1 MTQAI
6 NLQITTQGNDMT
18 SNLLKFFT
26 TGALLFSSS
35 FAVAIPFSSFDTRSM
50 AMGGAGV
57 AVGGADAAPLF
68 NPALLSVANDKDKFS
83 IIFPTVGIRVAD
95 PDKLLDSV
103 DKFQAG
109 NYVNN
114 LQLSV
119 NALNLAITNATNS
132 PSSGT
137 IAAIST
143 PANNTS
149 INLAAVNTQLATL
162 SNKPV
167 MVDGGIATVVGIPSR
182 KLGVAFF
189 ANGSVATGGLF
200 QYKDAATLLALS
212 NQSSCL
218 AAAAALPTTTA
229 GEIAAANTAI
239 NACGTNVN
247 FNSNTLTSGINFRGV
262 VLSEFGFSLSRE
274 FHPFNKSYAFG
285 ITPKIVKATLF
296 DALINVNNSNQTGV
310 TGADYIAEYNIA
322 NFDLGAAK
330 DYNNGWRSGFVIKN
344 VIPYKLDFKSIPL
357 GAPSGSTPVATG
369 NTLTLNPQ
377 ARLGVSHA
385 TSWSTVALDVD
396 LTRNDPSGLEKNT
409 QYIALGGELNAFG
422 WAQIRAGYR
431 VDMVDSA
438 RNITSLGLGLSP
450 FGAHVDLAVA
460 GNANEVGASLQL
472 GFRY

>member
-1 MTQAI
+1 
-6 NLQITTQGNDMT
+6 MT

-26 TGALLFSSS
+26 TGALLLSSS

-83 IIFPTVGIRVAD
+83 IILPTVGIRVAD

-103 DKFQAG
+103 DKFQSG
-109 NYVNN
+109 KYVDN
-114 LQLSV
+114 LTNSIANL
-119 NALNLAITNATNS
+119 NASINAIT
-132 PSSGT
+132 PDPPT
-137 IAAIST
+137 IQAKAAIVSNDLT
-143 PANNTS
+143 A
-149 INLAAVNTQLATL
+149 INTQLATL
-162 SNKPV
+162 SNKPITA
-167 MVDGGIATVVGIPSR
+167 DGGAATVVGIPSK

-189 ANGSVATGGLF
+189 ANGTVATGGIFSYSTADSTLIGNL
-200 QYKDAATLLALS
+200 ATQAS
-212 NQSSCL
+212 ACSTTPSTCP
-218 AAAAALPTTTA
+218 ALPSFA
-229 GEIAAANTAI
+229 S
-239 NACGTNVN
+239 
-247 FNSNTLTSGINFRGV
+247 NSLTSGINFRGV
-262 VLSEFGFSLSRE
+262 LLSEFGFSLSRE
-274 FHPFNKSYAFG
+274 FHPYNKSYAFG
-285 ITPKIVKATLF
+285 ITPKIIKATLF
-296 DALINVNNSNQTGV
+296 DALINVSNSNQTNV

-330 DYNNGWRSGFVIKN
+330 DYSNGWRTGLVLKN
-344 VIPYKLDFKSIPL
+344 IIPYKLDFKR
-357 GAPSGSTPVATG
+357 ATPSGTTPVPTG

-377 ARLGVSHA
+377 ARFGISHA
-385 TSWSTVALDVD
+385 TNWSTVALDVD
-396 LTRNDPSGLEKNT
+396 LTRNNPSGFENNT

-438 RNITSLGLGLSP
+438 RNIASLGLGLSP

-460 GNANEVGASLQL
+460 GNANEIGASFQL

>member
-18 SNLLKFFT
+18 SNLPKFFT

-50 AMGGAGV
+50 AMGSAGV
-57 AVGGADAAPLF
+57 AVGSADAAPLF
-68 NPALLSVANDKDKFS
+68 NPALLSVTSDKDKFS
-83 IIFPTVGIRVAD
+83 IILPTVGIRVAD
-95 PDKLLDSV
+95 PDKLLDSI
-103 DKFQAG
+103 DKFQSG
-109 NYVNN
+109 NYINK
-114 LQLSV
+114 LQ
-119 NALNLAITNATNS
+119 NDITALNN
-132 PSSGT
+132 
-137 IAAIST
+137 
-143 PANNTS
+143 
-149 INLAAVNTQLATL
+149 AVNTTPQNQATIQNAANAIGNPTTGSLIAVSNQLSTL
-162 SNKPV
+162 SNKPISA
-167 MVDGGIATVVGIPSR
+167 DGGVATVVGIPSK

-189 ANGSVATGGLF
+189 ANGMVATGGIF
-200 QYKDAATLLALS
+200 KYTDAPTIQTYANYANNCAANAVANANDCNALS
-212 NQSSCL
+212 
-218 AAAAALPTTTA
+218 TF
-229 GEIAAANTAI
+229 NT
-239 NACGTNVN
+239 
-247 FNSNTLTSGINFRGV
+247 NSLTSGINFRGV
-262 VLSEFGFSLSRE
+262 LLSEFGFSLSRE
-274 FHPFNKSYAFG
+274 FHPYNKSYAFG

-296 DALINVNNSNQTGV
+296 DAQIKVNNSNQTGV

-357 GAPSGSTPVATG
+357 GAPSGSTPVANG

-377 ARLGVSHA
+377 ARIGVSHA
-385 TSWSTVALDVD
+385 NSWSTVALDVD
-396 LTRNDPSGLEKNT
+396 LTRNDPSGLENNT

-431 VDMVDSA
+431 VDMVNSA

-450 FGAHVDLAVA
+450 FGVHADLAVA
-460 GNANEVGASLQL
+460 GNANEIGASFQL

>member
-1 MTQAI
+1 MS
-6 NLQITTQGNDMT
+6 
-18 SNLLKFFT
+18 SNFLKLFT
-26 TGALLFSSS
+26 TGALLLSSS

-57 AVGGADAAPLF
+57 AVGDSDAAPLF

-83 IIFPTVGIRVAD
+83 IILPTVGIRVAD

-103 DKFQAG
+103 DKFQSG

-114 LQLSV
+114 LTTSV
-119 NALNLAITNATNS
+119 TNLN
-132 PSSGT
+132 
-137 IAAIST
+137 AAISNFNST
-143 PANNTS
+143 PNPSTLTAMKTAAGVVGNP
-149 INLAAVNTQLATL
+149 INGTLPAVSTQLTTL
-162 SNKPV
+162 SNKPITA
-167 MVDGGIATVVGIPSR
+167 DGGVATVVGIPSK

-189 ANGSVATGGLF
+189 ANGTVATGGLF
-200 QYKDAATLLALS
+200 LYKDAATLTTISTQA
-212 NQSSCL
+212 NCL
-218 AAAAALPTTTA
+218 ANLPSSATPTDV
-229 GEIAAANTAI
+229 AN
-239 NACGTNVN
+239 CGTPN
-247 FNSNTLTSGINFRGV
+247 FNTNTLQSGINFRGV
-262 VLSEFGFSLSRE
+262 LLSEFGFSLSRE

-285 ITPKIVKATLF
+285 ITPKIVRATLF
-296 DALINVNNSNQTGV
+296 DALINVNNSNQSNV
-310 TGADYIAEYNIA
+310 TGADFIAEYNIA

-330 DYNNGWRSGFVIKN
+330 DYNNGWRTGFVIKN

-369 NTLTLNPQ
+369 DTLTLNPQ

-396 LTRNDPSGLEKNT
+396 LTRNNPSGLEQDT

-431 VDMVDSA
+431 ADMVNSA
-438 RNITSLGLGLSP
+438 RNVTSVGLGLSP
-450 FGAHVDLAVA
+450 FGVHIDLAVA
-460 GNANEVGASLQL
+460 GNANELGASFQL

>member
-1 MTQAI
+1 
-6 NLQITTQGNDMT
+6 MT

-83 IIFPTVGIRVAD
+83 IILPTVGIRVAD
-95 PDKLLDSV
+95 PDKLLDSI
-103 DKFQAG
+103 DKFQSG
-109 NYVNN
+109 NYINKLQNDITALNNAVNATPQN
-114 LQLSV
+114 QTTIQNAANAIGNPTTGSLIAVSNQLS
-119 NALNLAITNATNS
+119 
-132 PSSGT
+132 
-137 IAAIST
+137 
-143 PANNTS
+143 
-149 INLAAVNTQLATL
+149 TL
-162 SNKPV
+162 SNKPITA
-167 MVDGGIATVVGIPSR
+167 DGGVATVVGIPSK

-189 ANGSVATGGLF
+189 ANGSVATGGIF
-200 QYKDAATLLALS
+200 KYTDAPTIQALATNANNCASNATLYASACNTLS
-212 NQSSCL
+212 
-218 AAAAALPTTTA
+218 TF
-229 GEIAAANTAI
+229 NT
-239 NACGTNVN
+239 
-247 FNSNTLTSGINFRGV
+247 NSLTSGINFRGV
-262 VLSEFGFSLSRE
+262 LLSEFGFSLSRE
-274 FHPFNKSYAFG
+274 FHPYNKSYAFG
-285 ITPKIVKATLF
+285 ITPKIIKATLF
-296 DALINVNNSNQTGV
+296 DALIKVNNSNQTNV

-330 DYNNGWRSGFVIKN
+330 DYNNGWRTGLVLKN
-344 VIPYKLDFKSIPL
+344 VIPYKLDFKR
-357 GAPSGSTPVATG
+357 ATPSGTTPVPTG

-377 ARLGVSHA
+377 ARFGVSHA

-396 LTRNDPSGLEKNT
+396 LTRNDPSGLENNT

-450 FGAHVDLAVA
+450 FGVHVDLAVA
-460 GNANEVGASLQL
+460 GNANEVGASFQL

>member
-1 MTQAI
+1 
-6 NLQITTQGNDMT
+6 MT
-18 SNLLKFFT
+18 SNLLKLFT

-83 IIFPTVGIRVAD
+83 IILPTVGIRVAD
-95 PDKLLDSV
+95 PEKLLDSV
-103 DKFQAG
+103 DKFQSG
-109 NYVNN
+109 KYVDN
-114 LQLSV
+114 LTNSIANLNASI
-119 NALNLAITNATNS
+119 NALPPVSATIKAKAQIVSNDLTAI
-132 PSSGT
+132 
-137 IAAIST
+137 
-143 PANNTS
+143 
-149 INLAAVNTQLATL
+149 NTQLATL
-162 SNKPV
+162 SNKPITA
-167 MVDGGIATVVGIPSR
+167 DGGAATVVGIPSK

-189 ANGSVATGGLF
+189 ANGTVATGGIFSYSTADSTLIGNL
-200 QYKDAATLLALS
+200 ATQAS
-212 NQSSCL
+212 ACSTTPSTCST
-218 AAAAALPTTTA
+218 LPS
-229 GEIAAANTAI
+229 
-239 NACGTNVN
+239 
-247 FNSNTLTSGINFRGV
+247 FNSNSLTSGINFRGV
-262 VLSEFGFSLSRE
+262 LLSEFGFSLSRE

-296 DALINVNNSNQTGV
+296 DALINVNNSNQTNL

-330 DYNNGWRSGFVIKN
+330 DYNNGWRTGFVIKN

-377 ARLGVSHA
+377 ARLGVSHV
-385 TSWSTVALDVD
+385 TNWSTVALDVD

-431 VDMVDSA
+431 IDMVDST

>member
-18 SNLLKFFT
+18 SNLLKLFT

-83 IIFPTVGIRVAD
+83 IILPTVGIRVAD
-95 PDKLLDSV
+95 PEKLLDSV
-103 DKFQAG
+103 DKFQSG
-109 NYVNN
+109 KYVDN
-114 LQLSV
+114 LTNSIANLNASI
-119 NALNLAITNATNS
+119 NALPPVSATIKAKAQIVSNDLTAI
-132 PSSGT
+132 
-137 IAAIST
+137 
-143 PANNTS
+143 
-149 INLAAVNTQLATL
+149 NTQLATL
-162 SNKPV
+162 SNKPITA
-167 MVDGGIATVVGIPSR
+167 DGGAATVVGIPSK

-189 ANGSVATGGLF
+189 ANGTVATGGIFSYSTADSTLIGNL
-200 QYKDAATLLALS
+200 ATQAS
-212 NQSSCL
+212 ACSTTPSTCST
-218 AAAAALPTTTA
+218 LPS
-229 GEIAAANTAI
+229 
-239 NACGTNVN
+239 
-247 FNSNTLTSGINFRGV
+247 FNSNSLTSGINFRGV
-262 VLSEFGFSLSRE
+262 LLSEFGFSLSRE

-296 DALINVNNSNQTGV
+296 DALINVNNSNQTNL

-330 DYNNGWRSGFVIKN
+330 DYNNGWRTGFVIKN

-377 ARLGVSHA
+377 ARLGVSHV
-385 TSWSTVALDVD
+385 TNWSTVALDVD

-431 VDMVDSA
+431 IDMVDST